1 VEEERRR
8 RARKAARR
16 QKDRRE
22 QGGARRERK
31 RPEPAASRRERGPRE
46 RRAKPA
52 PPSGPRRRPTR
63 AVVCA
68 ARRGLQL
75 RAHPD
80 DGTLRVALHGRGDL
94 VPGDVVALRFEG
106 RGHVVPGAR
115 LGRIGDPDVDFAALR
130 DVHGLPERF
139 PAACLREAEASAAP
153 AADEP
158 GRLDLRALP
167 FVTIDPARARDHD
180 DAVFAEPDGDGTRLW
195 VAIADVSHYVPAG
208 SALDREARARA
219 NSVYLPDRVVPML
232 PERLSGD
239 LCSLRPGEDRPALA
253 VELHVD
259 AEGAPQ
265 RRRVVRAWIRSSA
278 KLAYEEA
285 AAVMAGDARADG
297 AVASSLAAL
306 AAATR
311 RLRALRHA
319 QGSLDLELPEA
330 EPVVDAEGRV
340 VAIGPAAR
348 TEAHRAIEDA
358 MLAAN
363 RVVAQWLVEA
373 GRPAL
378 HRVHEPPDPKGL
390 AGLEPVLAGLGL
402 WPARLRRAP
411 EADDLPALADA
422 ARASAAAGPV
432 HALLVRAMRQAHYA
446 DAPLGHFALGFA
458 HYLHFTS
465 PIRRYA
471 DLVVHRAVK
480 ALLAERRAPG
490 ARAPG
495 RGPRAQ
501 LAELAEHLSLRER
514 AAAQAEWKALD
525 WKRAA
530 LLLRRVG
537 ERFTGRVSAVAAPGV
552 FVALEAVFGDGL
564 LPAWA
569 LPRGARLDLRH
580 MSVAI
585 GRERIRLGDR
595 LEVTLAA
602 VDPARGR
609 FRLALADQSERKRSA
624 PRARRSH
631 SG

>member
-1 VEEERRR
+1 
-8 RARKAARR
+8 
-16 QKDRRE
+16 
-22 QGGARRERK
+22 
-31 RPEPAASRRERGPRE
+31 
-46 RRAKPA
+46 
-52 PPSGPRRRPTR
+52 
-63 AVVCA
+63 
-68 ARRGLQL
+68 
-75 RAHPD
+75 
-80 DGTLRVALHGRGDL
+80 
-94 VPGDVVALRFEG
+94 
-106 RGHVVPGAR
+106 
-115 LGRIGDPDVDFAALR
+115 
-130 DVHGLPERF
+130 
-139 PAACLREAEASAAP
+139 
-153 AADEP
+153 
-158 GRLDLRALP
+158 
-167 FVTIDPARARDHD
+167 
-180 DAVFAEPDGDGTRLW
+180 
-195 VAIADVSHYVPAG
+195 
-208 SALDREARARA
+208 
-219 NSVYLPDRVVPML
+219 ML
-232 PERLSGD
+232 PERLSDD

-259 AEGAPQ
+259 AEGTPR
-265 RRRVVRAWIRSSA
+265 RRRVVRAWIRSHA

-285 AAVMAGDARADG
+285 AAVMAGHGRADA

-306 AAATR
+306 AGATR

-330 EPVVDAEGRV
+330 EPVVDAGGRV

-348 TEAHRAIEDA
+348 SEAHRAIEDA

-378 HRVHEPPDPKGL
+378 HRVHEPPDPNVL

-402 WPARLRRAP
+402 WAARMRRAP
-411 EADDLPALADA
+411 EPDDLPALADA
-422 ARASAAAGPV
+422 ARESAAAGPV

-480 ALLAERRAPG
+480 ALLAKE
-490 ARAPG
+490 

-530 LLLRRVG
+530 LLLPRVG
-537 ERFTGRVSAVAAPGV
+537 ELFMGRVSAVAAPGL
-552 FVALEAVFGDGL
+552 FVTLDAVFGDGL
-564 LPAWA
+564 VPFYS
-569 LPRGARLDLRH
+569 LPRHARLDLRR
-580 MSVAI
+580 MSVAL
-585 GRERIRLGDR
+585 GRERIRLGDP
-595 LEVTLAA
+595 LEVTLAG

-609 FRLALADQSERKRSA
+609 FRLALADQSERRRSA